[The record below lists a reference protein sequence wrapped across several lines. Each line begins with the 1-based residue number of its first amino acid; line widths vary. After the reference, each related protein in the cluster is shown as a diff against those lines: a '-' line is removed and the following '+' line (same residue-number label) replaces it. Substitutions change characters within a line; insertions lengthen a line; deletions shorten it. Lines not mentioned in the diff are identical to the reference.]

1 MSVRLSGPPRRTR
14 GLSRRRLLA
23 HARALLEALDQA
35 DAELSLALVDDA
47 TGAEL
52 NQRFRG
58 RAGATDVLSFALLE
72 GAHTEHRGA
81 LLGDVVI
88 ALGVARRQAHEH
100 GLVLEAECLRL
111 LIHGV
116 LHLLGY
122 DHARAAE
129 ARVMQAKERALWR
142 KLAG

>member
-1 MSVRLSGPPRRTR
+1 MLT
-14 GLSRRRLLA
+14 
-23 HARALLEALDQA
+23 HARALLEALGQA

-72 GAHTEHRGA
+72 GAHTQHRGGQ
-81 LLGDVVI
+81 LGDVVI
-88 ALGVARRQAHEH
+88 ALGVARRQAEEQ
-100 GLVLEAECLRL
+100 GIALEAECLRL

-122 DHARAAE
+122 DHARATE

-142 KLAG
+142 KLWG